1 MLKIIREIVRVTSLE
16 INGFDME
23 KALAYLKMNI
33 EEVSDTTQVEKFF
46 QHESLTVEDHP
57 QWQGSLRSG
66 IHQLSGDITTKSIL
80 KKR

>member
-1 MLKIIREIVRVTSLE
+1 MTTLE

-33 EEVSDTTQVEKFF
+33 EEVTTQVENFF

-57 QWQGSLRSG
+57 PWQGSLRSG